1 MPRLKPK
8 GVSMVSLEEMR
19 KAIRGEILIAE
30 NLAKYSSYRI
40 GGNADFFIKPLD
52 KQDVLSAVSFFQ
64 KSGIQ
69 YVVLGRGSNVL
80 ISDEGIRGAVI
91 SLRENLE
98 KVEVESEDE
107 EHIYFYVEAGVDL
120 PELAA
125 KTLKKG
131 YGGLENLSGVP
142 GSIGGAVLMNAGAY
156 GKEIFE
162 VIEWVEVLRNG
173 KIEKLHKSK
182 IAYRYR
188 GTDLGNDIILSTK
201 LKLKKLKESEL
212 KIAIEKKKEWMEKRR
227 SSQPLNLPNA
237 GSVFKNP
244 PPDSEGNPRFAG
256 VMIEACGLKGL
267 QRGGAQ
273 ISEKHA
279 NFLVNANASAK
290 ASEMLEL
297 IDIAKRE
304 VFQKFRVSL
313 ELEIK
318 LLGFSQNAL
327 KAQENSFG
335 QTAGNQTSYLEV

>member
-1 MPRLKPK
+1 
-8 GVSMVSLEEMR
+8 MVSLEEMR

-52 KQDVLSAVSFFQ
+52 KEDVLSAVSFFQ
-64 KSGIQ
+64 KASIP
-69 YVVLGRGSNVL
+69 YLVLGRGSNVL

-98 KVEVESEDE
+98 KVEVDSEDE
-107 EHIYFYVEAGVDL
+107 SHIYFYVEAGVDL

-162 VIEWVEVLRNG
+162 IIEWVELLRNG

-201 LKLKKLKESEL
+201 LKLKKLSDDEL
-212 KIAIEKKKEWMEKRR
+212 KTAIEKKKEWMEKRR
-227 SSQPLNLPNA
+227 QSQPLNLPNA

-244 PPDSEGNPRFAG
+244 PPDAEGKPRFTG
-256 VMIEACGLKGL
+256 VLIEACGLKGL

-279 NFLVNANASAK
+279 NFLVNANGKAK
-290 ASEMLEL
+290 ATEMIEL
-297 IDIAKRE
+297 IEIAKNE
-304 VFQKFRVSL
+304 VYKKFGVSL
-313 ELEIK
+313 DLEIK
-318 LLGFSQNAL
+318 LLGFSQNSN
-327 KAQENSFG
+327 KAGRESG
-335 QTAGNQTSYLEV
+335 ETTVGETAGNQTSTIEV